1 MSRAKFNAA
10 RTLTTGNSPL
20 HMHLLLIHGFPLNAS
35 CWNEQVTGLA
45 DVANVIAPD
54 LRGFGSDGR
63 EVPEVMTMEAYA
75 EDLKA
80 LLDERNIERAVLC
93 GLSMG
98 GYIAMAF
105 LERWPERVQGLIL
118 ANTRAGA
125 DDAEAREGREQTA
138 KQALEKG
145 MDVLARGMAPKLI
158 SPTARKERPEL
169 YQALVA
175 VIATNSA
182 KATAAAARG
191 MAQREDRSE
200 WLRTQ
205 PVPALVITSEGD
217 ELMALETS
225 EAMAEALPNGRLVVI
240 PQAGH
245 LSNVERPQEF
255 NRAVRDFLLA
265 L

>member
-1 MSRAKFNAA
+1 
-10 RTLTTGNSPL
+10 
-20 HMHLLLIHGFPLNAS
+20 MHLLLIHGFPLNAS

-54 LRGFGSDGR
+54 LRGFGNDTR
-63 EVPEVMTMEAYA
+63 ELPAVMSMEAYA

-80 LLDERNIERAVLC
+80 LLDERNVERVVLC

-125 DDAEAREGREQTA
+125 DGAEAREGREQTA
-138 KQALEKG
+138 LQALEKG
-145 MDVLARGMAPKLI
+145 TAVLARAMAPKLL
-158 SPTARKERPEL
+158 SPQARKERPEL
-169 YQALVA
+169 YQAVES

-182 KATAAAARG
+182 EATAAAARG
-191 MAQREDRSE
+191 MAQRPDRLE
-200 WLRTQ
+200 WLKTQ
-205 PVPALVITSEGD
+205 IVPSMVITSEGD

-225 EAMAEALPNGRLVVI
+225 EAMAEALPNARLVVI

-255 NRAVRDFLLA
+255 NRAVREFLLE